1 MNNMNIDNN
10 TVDKIKNLVENGNI
24 SDALSQISPEMI
36 NNFSKVLSNS
46 NNEKNTSNKTSNQ
59 ESTNNF
65 NINNID
71 INTITKIS
79 STLNKL
85 NTNNDPRADLLKSLK
100 PYLRDTKKNKLD
112 SYMNLLNIA
121 KVAEIF
127 KDTNKENNNNV

>member
-10 TVDKIKNLVENGNI
+10 TVNKIKNLVENGNI

>member
-121 KVAEIF
+121 KVTEIF